1 MLASATK
8 FCGPLNSLT
17 HAPLRYL
24 RERRIQLPT
33 LAPLRILPLLTL
45 VQLLVGT
52 ARSSGSALRALAAWI
67 ALGVALPRLLRTPLF
82 WYVTATILGTGCY
95 FTWES
100 ADNHRYL
107 FVYWSLALC
116 CAFSLPRAQQPLA
129 LATTSRWLVGQ
140 CMLLAAAWKIASPD
154 YLSGSFFHY
163 ELLADERFA
172 HFASWTSGLSLEQL
186 AENRTLRETLV
197 AGQLTGSELSEVQL
211 HSALGISSI
220 AKILTWWTL
229 GIESLLAGLFLA
241 AAILPRRPRLM
252 LVASLA
258 LLLFAA
264 TTYAVAPVRGFGGI
278 LMLLGL
284 AQCEPEQKNLRYAFL
299 AAFVLMQLC
308 PLPLMD
314 PARLSSGCSN
324 YFRPSSSRS
333 CRGGR

>member
-1 MLASATK
+1 MNA
-8 FCGPLNSLT
+8 LT
-17 HAPLRYL
+17 LAPLRQL

-33 LAPLRILPLLTL
+33 LAPLRVLPLLTM

-52 ARSSGSALRALAAWI
+52 ADSGLLFALLAAWF
-67 ALGVALPRLLRTPLF
+67 ALGAALSCLLRTPLF
-82 WYVTATILGTGCY
+82 WYVTATILGTAVY

-107 FVYWSLALC
+107 FVYWSLSLC

-129 LATTSRWLVGQ
+129 IATTSRWLIGL
-140 CMLLAAAWKIASPD
+140 CMLLATAWKIASTD

-186 AENRTLRETLV
+186 TENRTLRESLV
-197 AGQLTGSELSEVQL
+197 AGQLTGVELSQVQL
-211 HSALGISSI
+211 HYAPSITAI
-220 AKILTWWTL
+220 AKVLTWWTL

-241 AAILPRRPRLM
+241 AAILSRRPRLM

-284 AQCEPEQKNLRYAFL
+284 AQCESKQKKVRYAFL

-314 PARLSSGCSN
+314 LVALLRL
-324 YFRPSSSRS
+324 F
-333 CRGGR
+333 